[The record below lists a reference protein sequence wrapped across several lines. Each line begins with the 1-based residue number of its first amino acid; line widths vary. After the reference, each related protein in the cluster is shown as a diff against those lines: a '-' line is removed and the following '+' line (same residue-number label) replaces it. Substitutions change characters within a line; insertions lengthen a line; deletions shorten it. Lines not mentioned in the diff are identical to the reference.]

1 MKSAI
6 PLVAAN
12 DRMSARTSSTT
23 LAAEQHQQS
32 SVAPRDEE
40 NVPPVE
46 KTEDKQTADPNI
58 VVWEEGDREN
68 PRNWKTLYKC
78 WVTFQLGMLAL
89 AASLGSSIIS
99 PAENDIAR
107 YVGVGREVA
116 VLSISLYMLA
126 PPSGGL

>member
-1 MKSAI
+1 MQI
-6 PLVAAN
+6 VAAN
-12 DRMSARTSSTT
+12 DTMSARTSSTT
-23 LAAEQHQQS
+23 LPTEQHQHL

-46 KTEDKQTADPNI
+46 KTENKQTVDSNI
-58 VVWEEGDREN
+58 VVWEEGEKDN
-68 PRNWKTLYKC
+68 PRNWKTPYKC

-116 VLSISLYMLA
+116 VLSISLYM
-126 PPSGGL
+126 